1 MKVQNDY
8 LQNKD
13 ELLVNQYALKSVTST
28 IIVITIIW
36 LLNVLNIFLVNR
48 VVTTWCFGL

>member
-1 MKVQNDY
+1 MKVQKDY

-28 IIVITIIW
+28 IIVLALIW
-36 LLNVLNIFLVNR
+36 VLNILNIFLVNKA
-48 VVTTWCFGL
+48 VT